1 MIAVVASRVVTPSHG
16 LGEIG
21 AGLLILAFV
30 AGFTAWAVWS
40 EGGPSRYRNRI
51 RDSRSS
57 LDAWRSKG
65 FLVAMGFFALLAV
78 WTVGVGV
85 VHLFS

>member
-1 MIAVVASRVVTPSHG
+1 VGTVLASRVVTPSNG

-40 EGGPSRYRNRI
+40 EGGWAGYRNRI
-51 RDSRSS
+51 RESSSS
-57 LDAWRSKG
+57 LDAWRYKG
-65 FLVAMGFFALLAV
+65 FLVVMGFFALLAV
-78 WTVGVGV
+78 WTMCVGI